1 MVDSVKDLLVK
12 FVRRICKKEIEDF
25 YIKLPDGSTIS
36 VTPDVKVS
44 LALQN
49 GKLVSFD
56 YDTPPA
62 SQ

>member
-49 GKLVSFD
+49 GKLVWR
-56 YDTPPA
+56 
-62 SQ
+62 